1 MDRRTT
7 PTQLLVAQSCTPAT
21 QDTSCWGVL
30 IEFASQPGSGLESIL
45 LALVSNKH
53 NTSRGNLCQSLAN
66 VLLLNVM

>member
-7 PTQLLVAQSCTPAT
+7 PTQLLVAPSCIPAT

-53 NTSRGNLCQSLAN
+53 TSRGNLCQSLAN
-66 VLLLNVM
+66 QLLLNVM